1 MNEEKEFICTA
12 TGKPCKCDK
21 TGCVTKRDPL
31 ERIADAL
38 EAVAMQ
44 LDRGVAVYTDNRVI
58 ETWKRE

>member
-31 ERIADAL
+31 ERIADTL
-38 EAVAMQ
+38 VDIHIQ
-44 LDRGVAVYTDNRVI
+44 LQVMNVR
-58 ETWKRE
+58 